1 MNCMDSMTIKNYNK
15 FDGYNFFALFSIS
28 LFLILSLFSLTMSNV
43 IANLGSN
50 STLTNSNS
58 TLTNSNS
65 TLTNSNSTLTNS
77 NSTLTNSNS
86 TLTNSNSTEINLNGT
101 ITSFP
106 GSIDSDRRH
115 MPVL

>member
-1 MNCMDSMTIKNYNK
+1 MTIKNYIKSNRSTT
-15 FDGYNFFALFSIS
+15 FILFSIS
-28 LFLILSLFSLTMSNV
+28 LILILSLFPLTLSNTYASLD
-43 IANLGSN
+43 SN

-65 TLTNSNSTLTNS
+65 TLTNSNSTHN
-77 NSTLTNSNS
+77 NQ
-86 TLTNSNSTEINLNGT
+86 NGT

-115 MPVL
+115 MPLLWLDSERVVFQMQNLYSGENIHAR

>member
-1 MNCMDSMTIKNYNK
+1 MTIQDYTKPNRSTT
-15 FDGYNFFALFSIS
+15 FALFSIS
-28 LFLILSLFSLTMSNV
+28 LFLILSVFPLTLSNTYASLD
-43 IANLGSN
+43 SN

-65 TLTNSNSTLTNS
+65 TNNHQ
-77 NSTLTNSNS
+77 
-86 TLTNSNSTEINLNGT
+86 NGT

-115 MPVL
+115 MPLLWLDSERVVFQMQHLYSGENIHAR

>member
-1 MNCMDSMTIKNYNK
+1 MTIQDYTKSNRSTT
-15 FDGYNFFALFSIS
+15 FALFSIS
-28 LFLILSLFSLTMSNV
+28 LFLILSLFPLTLSNTYASLD
-43 IANLGSN
+43 SN

-65 TLTNSNSTLTNS
+65 TYNHQ
-77 NSTLTNSNS
+77 
-86 TLTNSNSTEINLNGT
+86 NGT

-115 MPVL
+115 MPLLWSESECVVFQMQNLYASENKHAR